1 MEAFSAKAVFRLLLT
16 LLLPPL
22 ASCSLNYAQNQ
33 PESSSSPEFTL
44 RTASFF
50 RYEDNAISF
59 SLDSPR
65 IEQYASPSV
74 TFVEDAVFASYS
86 RDGVVETKGRCS
98 LLGISQPDSLQDE
111 SELTFYGD
119 VFLEQLEDGLTLEGD
134 ALKWHTGTG
143 RVAAPAEGVVTLTK
157 GDLTL
162 EGEGFSAQEKG
173 TAFSFASNV
182 SGFIIT
188 ADDGEGAAE

>member
-1 MEAFSAKAVFRLLLT
+1 MEAFSAKAAFRLLLT

-33 PESSSSPEFTL
+33 AELSSSPEFTL

-65 IEQYASPSV
+65 IEQYSSPSV
-74 TFVEDAVFASYS
+74 TFVEDAVFSSYS
-86 RDGVVETKGRCS
+86 KDGELETKGRCS
-98 LLGISQPDSLQDE
+98 LLGISQTNRQDE
-111 SELTFYGD
+111 SELTFYGE
-119 VFLEQLEDGLTLEGD
+119 VFLEQLDDGLTLESD
-134 ALKWHTGTG
+134 ALKWNTGTG
-143 RVAAPAEGVVTLTK
+143 RVAAPSKGLVTLTK
-157 GDLTL
+157 GGLTL

-173 TAFSFASNV
+173 TAFSFAANV

-188 ADDGEGAAE
+188 DDDKEGGQQ